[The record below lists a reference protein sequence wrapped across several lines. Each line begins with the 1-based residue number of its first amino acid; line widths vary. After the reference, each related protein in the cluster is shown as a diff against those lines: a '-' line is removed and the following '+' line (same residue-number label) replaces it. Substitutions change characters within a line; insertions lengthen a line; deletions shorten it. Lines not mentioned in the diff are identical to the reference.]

1 MHGSQTL
8 HSPDHERAV
17 SGDQPK
23 KSTGIPLGVWS
34 GSDAT
39 ERLRETLREV
49 DRSSRR
55 QGTIMIWLTG
65 MLVVMTGVRSD

>member
-1 MHGSQTL
+1 MSEP
-8 HSPDHERAV
+8 SAEN
-17 SGDQPK
+17 QPT
-23 KSTGIPLGVWS
+23 KSSGIPLGVWS

-39 ERLRETLREV
+39 ERLRQTMLDV

-65 MLVVMTGVRSD
+65 VLVLMTGVLVWLTIVLVRAE